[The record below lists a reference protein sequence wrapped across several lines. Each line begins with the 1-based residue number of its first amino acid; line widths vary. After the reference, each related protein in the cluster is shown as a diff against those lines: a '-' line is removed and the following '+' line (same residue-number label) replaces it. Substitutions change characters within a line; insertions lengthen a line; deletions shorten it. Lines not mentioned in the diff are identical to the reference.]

1 MKKYSGGKQVVVYPQ
16 HEVIIDLVNK
26 RYENGKDIIF
36 DVEDVTLHDI
46 DTNQPK
52 IRYRKNGM
60 DEELICDFIAGCD
73 GYHGPS
79 RKAIPDSSEKN
90 IFISIRMAG

>member
-1 MKKYSGGKQVVVYPQ
+1 M
-16 HEVIIDLVNK
+16 NA
-26 RYENGKDIIF
+26 RYGNGQDIIF

-46 DTNQPK
+46 NTNKPK

-60 DEELICDFIAGCD
+60 DEELVCDFIAGCD

-79 RKAIPDSSEKN
+79 RSDS
-90 IFISIRMAG
+90 